1 MIRTSQDGLDR
12 FSVPI
17 LVGGANCDFYCTRQ
31 CHHVA
36 GASIYASTAPVVA
49 VCGLPHYGRLCSS
62 LATTRGEPCMY
73 SRRDSGAPSYLAP
86 IAIPRPSRA
95 RTAKDQTDSSHI
107 RSASYLAL
115 AIMQRVA
122 TLTLPSGVL
131 PRFYVN
137 ARPCVLA
144 GFAMASTMMVG
155 DDDGRSLTS
164 LCRAEP
170 TSQSAWACACSGLVE
185 VPTALARYRRR
196 FVPSDS
202 SVCTYASVPR
212 ASSPIVQL
220 TTPIFRQS
228 SKSSSHLPVDP
239 PRPRVP
245 CAFGLG
251 LTQIPIAIAATRLKR
266 PPMAV
271 VVILDVRTA
280 CAVQ

>member
-1 MIRTSQDGLDR
+1 MGGSARRWRQREASHACTAVGTAAR
-12 FSVPI
+12 HPI
-17 LVGGANCDFYCTRQ
+17 SPL
-31 CHHVA
+31 
-36 GASIYASTAPVVA
+36 S
-49 VCGLPHYGRLCSS
+49 
-62 LATTRGEPCMY
+62 
-73 SRRDSGAPSYLAP
+73 
-86 IAIPRPSRA
+86 PSRVHHEQELRKIKQTRATFGA
-95 RTAKDQTDSSHI
+95 RHNWH
-107 RSASYLAL
+107 

-122 TLTLPSGVL
+122 TLTLPLGVL

-144 GFAMASTMMVG
+144 GFAMAFTMMVG

-170 TSQSAWACACSGLVE
+170 TSQSAWACACSVLVE

-196 FVPSDS
+196 FAPSDS

-228 SKSSSHLPVDP
+228 TKSSSHLPVDP

-245 CAFGLG
+245 CASVLG